1 MKLSEQKLRGMFMK
15 SNFEFLK
22 RYWPALAQIGAAA
35 ENYLYSDPNACLYKL
50 GMFGERLIL
59 EIFAFEHIP
68 EPKTDNTHA
77 NRIRLLKREGLIPKK
92 IDDILF
98 ALRKTRNSAVHS
110 GADSVDDAKTLLQMT
125 YNLSTWFMEVY
136 GDWGYIPADFIMPKN
151 IVLPDYEAII
161 KEQEE
166 KIAALSHQVE
176 AVSTEASSKSTTERV
191 QKAETI
197 SENMELSEAETRY
210 LIDEQLRKY
219 GWGADT
225 NNIRY
230 SKGTRPQKGKNL
242 AIAEW
247 PTDSKVSKNGYA
259 DYALFIGLQLVGIVE
274 AKKAGI
280 DIPSVIDYQCK
291 DYAQLIKSEHNEYV
305 IKQWG
310 SYKVPFVFATNG
322 RKYLKQIETKSGIW
336 FLDLRNSSNAP
347 KALQGWI
354 SPQGIMEQLEKDI
367 SSANAALQNT
377 PFDLLR
383 DPDGLNLREYQIRA
397 IEAVETAIVEGKQ
410 TALLSMATGTGKTRT
425 ILGMIYRFIKSD
437 RFKRVLFLVDR
448 TALGEQATDV
458 FREVK
463 IEELMTLDSIYN
475 IKGLDE
481 KEIDRETKI
490 HIATVQSLVKRIL
503 YSESDTM
510 PSVTDYDLIV
520 VDEAHRGYIL
530 DKEMSETEML
540 YRNQD
545 DYISKY
551 RTVIEYFDAVKVAL
565 TATPALHTTEIFG
578 KPVFNYSYREAVID
592 GYLVDHDAPHNI
604 KTKLRVEGIN
614 YQKGEQLA
622 IYDPVT
628 GEVTNSADLE
638 DDMKFEVDSFNR
650 EVITEPFNRTVLN
663 EIAWDLNPDGKGKTL
678 IYAVDDNH
686 ADLIVKILKEIYSEG
701 GVDNDAVMKI
711 TGSVAGGNKK
721 KISEAIK
728 RFKNEAYPKI
738 VVTVDLL
745 TTGIDV
751 PEIVNLV
758 FMRRIKSRILFEQML
773 GRATRL
779 CPAIGKTNF
788 EIYDPVG
795 VYESL
800 QDVSNMKPVVTNPST
815 TFENLLDGLAVAKTD
830 DEKAYLIDTI
840 IAKLQRKRSNVS
852 EKALAQ
858 FLYLTGG
865 QNIDSF
871 AKSIRNNNV
880 KRPAAVSETMS
891 VSLVPSTEMSDL
903 VDNIIKNKEAFLIL
917 DRDKV
922 HHKHPVVIDNHSDE
936 VVERTRGYGEGQKPE
951 DYLEAFKEFIST
963 NLNTI
968 TALKTVC
975 TKPSELTRESLKGLK
990 FELDRHDFTENQ
1002 LNTAWKEMTN
1012 QDIVADIIAFIRQ
1025 QALGSNLISHETR
1038 VKNAFAKLRLNHTF
1052 NKTQLDWLSRIEKV
1066 MLEETVLDKQIFEI
1080 GAFKNAGG
1088 FTTIDRRFGG
1098 KLNEII
1104 VELNKYLYED
1114 GGTAA

>member
-1 MKLSEQKLRGMFMK
+1 MK
-15 SNFEFLK
+15 SNFEYLK

-35 ENYLYSDPNACLYKL
+35 ENYLYSDPNACIYKL

-59 EIFAFEHIP
+59 EIFVFEHIP
-68 EPKTDNTHA
+68 EPTVDNTHS

-92 IDDILF
+92 IDDILY
-98 ALRKTRNSAVHS
+98 AIRKTRNNAVHS
-110 GADSVDDAKTLLQMT
+110 GEDSVDDAKILLQMT

-136 GDWGYIPADFIMPKN
+136 GDWGYIPADFVMPEKV
-151 IVLPDYEAII
+151 VLPDYEAII
-161 KEQEE
+161 KEQEDT
-166 KIAALSHQVE
+166 IAALSHKVE
-176 AVSTEASSKSTTERV
+176 FISTQASNKSTTERV
-191 QKAETI
+191 QKAETT

-219 GWGADT
+219 GWEADT

-230 SKGTRPQKGKNL
+230 SKGTRPQKSKNF

-259 DYALFIGLQLVGIVE
+259 NYALFVGLQLVGIVE
-274 AKKAGI
+274 AKKANI

-291 DYAQLIKSEHNEYV
+291 DYAQLIKPEHNEYV

-336 FLDLRNSSNAP
+336 FLDLRNNSNAP

-354 SPQGIMEQLEKDI
+354 SPQGIMELLEKDI
-367 SSANAALQNT
+367 SSANATLQNT

-397 IEAVETAIVEGKQ
+397 IEAAEKAVIDGKQ
-410 TALLSMATGTGKTRT
+410 TVLLSMATGTGKTRT

-448 TALGEQATDV
+448 TALGEQAADV

-481 KEIDRETKI
+481 KEIDKETKI

-503 YSESDTM
+503 YLESDTM

-551 RTVIEYFDAVKVAL
+551 RTVIEYFDAVKLAL

-628 GEVTNSADLE
+628 GEVMNSADLE
-638 DDMKFEVDSFNR
+638 DDMKFEIDSFNR

-686 ADLIVKILKEIYSEG
+686 ADLIVKILKGIYSEG

-728 RFKNEAYPKI
+728 RFKNESNPKV

-815 TFENLLDGLAVAKTD
+815 TFEDLLSGLSVAKTD

-840 IAKLQRKRSNVS
+840 VAKLQRKRSNVS
-852 EKALAQ
+852 EKALEQ
-858 FLYLTGG
+858 FIYLTGG
-865 QNIDSF
+865 QDIDSF

-880 KRPAAVSETMS
+880 KRSPDFLETVGVPLVS
-891 VSLVPSTEMSDL
+891 STEMSSL
-903 VDNIIKNKEAFLIL
+903 VDDIIKNKEAFLIL

-922 HHKHPVVIDNHSDE
+922 QHKRPVIIDNHPDE
-936 VVERTRGYGEGQKPE
+936 VIERTRGYGEGQKPE
-951 DYLEAFKEFIST
+951 DYLESFKEFIST

-968 TALKTVC
+968 AALKTVC

-990 FELDRHDFTENQ
+990 HELDRHNFTENQ
-1002 LNTAWKEMTN
+1002 LNTAWKEMTS

-1052 NKTQLDWLSRIEKV
+1052 NKTQLDWLNRIEKA

-1088 FTTIDRRFGG
+1088 FTIIDRRFGG

-1114 GGTAA
+1114 GGNVA

>member
-1 MKLSEQKLRGMFMK
+1 MK
-15 SNFEFLK
+15 SNFEFLN

-35 ENYLYSDPNACLYKL
+35 ESYVYSDANACLYKL

-59 EIFAFEHIP
+59 EIFAFEHIKKP
-68 EPKTDNTHA
+68 TIDNTHA

-92 IDDILF
+92 IDDILY
-98 ALRKTRNSAVHS
+98 ALRKTRNNAVHA
-110 GADSVDDAKTLLQMT
+110 GADSVEDAKTLLSMT
-125 YNLSTWFMEVY
+125 YNLAVWFMEVY
-136 GDWGYIPADFIMPKN
+136 GDWGYIAPAFVMPEN
-151 IVLPDYEAII
+151 VVQPDYESII

-166 KIAALSHQVE
+166 KIVALSKQVD
-176 AVSTEASSKSTTERV
+176 AVSTAASSKTSKER
-191 QKAETI
+191 AEKGETA
-197 SENMELSEAETRY
+197 SESMDLSEAETRY
-210 LIDEQLRKY
+210 LIDEQFRKF
-219 GWGADT
+219 GWEADT
-225 NNIRY
+225 NNLRY
-230 SKGTRPQKGKNL
+230 SRGTRPQKGRNL

-247 PTDSKVSKNGYA
+247 PTDSTVGKNGYA
-259 DYALFIGLQLVGIVE
+259 DYALFVGLKLVGIVE
-274 AKKAGI
+274 AKKAAI
-280 DIPSVIDYQCK
+280 DIPSVIDHQCK
-291 DYAQLIKSEHNEYV
+291 EYAKGIKAEHKDYV
-305 IKQWG
+305 IGQWG
-310 SYKVPFVFATNG
+310 AYKVPFVFATNG

-336 FLDLRNSSNAP
+336 CLDLRSGANAP

-354 SPQGIMEQLEKDI
+354 SPQGLMEQLEKDI
-367 SSANAALQNT
+367 AAANAALQNT

-383 DPDGLNLREYQIRA
+383 DPDGLNLRKYQISA
-397 IEAVETAIVEGKQ
+397 IEAAEQAVIDGKQ
-410 TALLSMATGTGKTRT
+410 TVLLSMATGTGKTRT

-448 TALGEQATDV
+448 TALGEQAEDV
-458 FREVK
+458 FKEVK

-481 KEIDRETKI
+481 KEIDKETKI

-503 YSESDTM
+503 YPENDTM

-551 RTVIEYFDAVKVAL
+551 RTVIEYFDAVKIAL

-604 KTKLRVEGIN
+604 RTKLRVEGIN

-628 GEVTNSADLE
+628 GEVLNSAELE
-638 DDMKFEVDSFNR
+638 DDMKFEIDTFNR
-650 EVITEPFNRTVLN
+650 QVITENFNRTVLE
-663 EIAWDLNPDGKGKTL
+663 EIAWDFNPDGQGKTL

-686 ADLIVKILKEIYSEG
+686 ADLIVKILKEIYAEG
-701 GVDNDAVMKI
+701 GVDNDTVMKI

-728 RFKNEAYPKI
+728 RFKNESLPKI

-751 PEIVNLV
+751 PEITTLV

-779 CPAIGKTNF
+779 CPSIGKTHF

-815 TFENLLDGLAVAKTD
+815 SFEDLMKGLEVAATD
-830 DEKAYLIDTI
+830 EQLAYQIDLIV
-840 IAKLQRKRSNVS
+840 AKLQRKRRNISK
-852 EKALAQ
+852 KALEQ
-858 FLYLTGG
+858 FENLTGG
-865 QNIDSF
+865 KDLGAF
-871 AKSIRNNNV
+871 AEHLNS
-880 KRPAAVSETMS
+880 
-891 VSLVPSTEMSDL
+891 ST
-903 VDNIIKNKEAFLIL
+903 IKEAAAELLGHREAFSVL
-917 DRDKV
+917 DKDRPHSKSPRIIDD
-922 HHKHPVVIDNHSDE
+922 HPDVVIDH
-936 VVERTRGYGEGQKPE
+936 TRGYGEGQKPE
-951 DYLEAFKEFIST
+951 DYLEAFKEFI
-963 NLNTI
+963 NNNMNAI
-968 TALKTVC
+968 AALRTVC
-975 TKPSELTRESLKGLK
+975 TRPSELTREALKSLKL
-990 FELDRHDFTENQ
+990 ELDRHDFTEKQ
-1002 LNTAWKEMTN
+1002 LNSAWNEMTN

-1025 QALGSNLISHETR
+1025 QALGSALVGREQR
-1038 VKNAFAKLRLNHTF
+1038 VKHAFAKLRTNHEF
-1052 NKTQLDWLSRIEKV
+1052 NKTQLDWLKRIEKV
-1066 MLEETVLDKQIFEI
+1066 LLEESVLDEQIFEV

-1088 FTTIDRRFGG
+1088 FTIIDRRFGG
-1098 KLNEII
+1098 KLREIMT
-1104 VELNKYLYED
+1104 ELNEYLYDD
-1114 GGTAA
+1114 GGSVA

>member
-1 MKLSEQKLRGMFMK
+1 MK
-15 SNFEFLK
+15 SNFEFLN

-35 ENYLYSDPNACLYKL
+35 ESYVYSDANACLYKL

-59 EIFAFEHIP
+59 EIFAFEHIK
-68 EPKTDNTHA
+68 EPTIDNTHA

-92 IDDILF
+92 IDDILY
-98 ALRKTRNSAVHS
+98 ALRKTRNDAVHA
-110 GADSVDDAKTLLQMT
+110 GADSVEDAKTLLSMT
-125 YNLSTWFMEVY
+125 YNLAVWFMEVY
-136 GDWGYIPADFIMPKN
+136 GDWGYIAPAFVMPEN
-151 IVLPDYEAII
+151 VVQPDYESII

-166 KIAALSHQVE
+166 KIVALSKQVD
-176 AVSTEASSKSTTERV
+176 AVSTAASSKTSKER
-191 QKAETI
+191 AEKGETA
-197 SENMELSEAETRY
+197 SESMDLSEAETRY
-210 LIDEQLRKY
+210 LIDEQFRKF
-219 GWGADT
+219 GWEADT
-225 NNIRY
+225 NNLRY
-230 SKGTRPQKGKNL
+230 SRGTRPQKGRNL

-247 PTDSKVSKNGYA
+247 PTDSTVGKNGYA
-259 DYALFIGLQLVGIVE
+259 DYALFVGLKLVGIVE
-274 AKKAGI
+274 AKKAAI
-280 DIPSVIDYQCK
+280 DIPSVIDHQCK
-291 DYAQLIKSEHNEYV
+291 EYAKGIKAEHKDYV
-305 IKQWG
+305 IGQWG
-310 SYKVPFVFATNG
+310 AYKVPFVFATNG

-336 FLDLRNSSNAP
+336 CLDLRSGANAP

-354 SPQGIMEQLEKDI
+354 SPQGLMEQLEKDI
-367 SSANAALQNT
+367 AAANSTLQNT

-383 DPDGLNLREYQIRA
+383 DPDGLNLRKYQINA
-397 IEAVETAIVEGKQ
+397 IEAAERAVIEGKQ
-410 TALLSMATGTGKTRT
+410 TVLLSMATGTGKTRT

-448 TALGEQATDV
+448 TALGEQAEDV
-458 FREVK
+458 FKEVK

-503 YSESDTM
+503 YPEGDTM

-530 DKEMSETEML
+530 DKEMSESEML

-551 RTVIEYFDAVKVAL
+551 RTVIEYFDAVKIAL

-604 KTKLRVEGIN
+604 RTKLRVEGIN

-628 GEVTNSADLE
+628 GEVLNSAELE
-638 DDMKFEVDSFNR
+638 DDMKFEIDSFNR
-650 EVITEPFNRTVLN
+650 QVITENFNRTVLE
-663 EIAWDLNPDGKGKTL
+663 EIAWDFNPDGQGKTL

-686 ADLIVKILKEIYSEG
+686 ADLIVKILKEIYAEG
-701 GVDNDAVMKI
+701 GVDNDTVMKI

-728 RFKNEAYPKI
+728 RFKNEALPKI

-751 PEIVNLV
+751 PEITTLV

-779 CPAIGKTNF
+779 CPSIGKTHF

-800 QDVSNMKPVVTNPST
+800 QDVSNMKPVITNPST
-815 TFENLLDGLAVAKTD
+815 SFEDLMKGLEVAATD
-830 DEKAYLIDTI
+830 EQLAYQIDLIV
-840 IAKLQRKRSNVS
+840 AKLQRKRRNVS
-852 EKALAQ
+852 KKALEQ
-858 FLYLTGG
+858 FAHLTGG
-865 QNIDSF
+865 KDLGVF
-871 AKSIRNNNV
+871 AEHLNS
-880 KRPAAVSETMS
+880 
-891 VSLVPSTEMSDL
+891 ST
-903 VDNIIKNKEAFLIL
+903 IKEATAELLGHREAFSVL
-917 DRDKV
+917 DKDRPHSKS
-922 HHKHPVVIDNHSDE
+922 PRIIDDHSDE
-936 VVERTRGYGEGQKPE
+936 VIDHTRGYGEGQKPE
-951 DYLEAFKEFIST
+951 DYLEAFKEFI
-963 NLNTI
+963 NNNMNAI
-968 TALKTVC
+968 AALRTVC
-975 TKPSELTRESLKGLK
+975 TRPSELTREALKSLKL
-990 FELDRHDFTENQ
+990 ELDRHDFTEKQ
-1002 LNTAWKEMTN
+1002 LNSAWNEMTN

-1025 QALGSNLISHETR
+1025 QALGSALVGHEQR
-1038 VKNAFAKLRLNHTF
+1038 VKHAFAKLRMNHEF
-1052 NKTQLDWLSRIEKV
+1052 NKTQLEWLKRIEKV
-1066 MLEETVLDKQIFEI
+1066 LLEESVLDEQIFEV

-1088 FTTIDRRFGG
+1088 FTIIDRRFGG
-1098 KLNEII
+1098 KLREIMT
-1104 VELNKYLYED
+1104 ELNEYLYDD
-1114 GGTAA
+1114 GGSVA

>member
-1 MKLSEQKLRGMFMK
+1 MK

-59 EIFAFEHIP
+59 EIFAFEHIS

-136 GDWGYIPADFIMPKN
+136 GDWGYIPADFVMPEK

-166 KIAALSHQVE
+166 KIAVLFHQVE
-176 AVSTEASSKSTTERV
+176 AVSTEASNKSTTERV
-191 QKAETI
+191 QKAETA
-197 SENMELSEAETRY
+197 SENMELSEAEIRY

-219 GWGADT
+219 GWEVDT

-274 AKKAGI
+274 AKKANI

-310 SYKVPFVFATNG
+310 SYKVPFVFATTG
-322 RKYLKQIETKSGIW
+322 RTYLKQIETKSGIW

-354 SPQGIMEQLEKDI
+354 SPQGIIEQLEKDI

-397 IEAVETAIVEGKQ
+397 IEAVEAAVVEGKQ

-510 PSVTDYDLIV
+510 PSITDYDLIV
-520 VDEAHRGYIL
+520 VDEAHRGYML

-604 KTKLRVEGIN
+604 KTTLRIEGIN
-614 YQKGEQLA
+614 YQKGEQLV

-650 EVITEPFNRTVLN
+650 KVITEPFNRTVLN
-663 EIAWDLNPDGKGKTL
+663 EIAWDLNPDGEGKTL

-800 QDVSNMKPVVTNPST
+800 QDVSNMKPVVANPST
-815 TFENLLDGLAVAKTD
+815 TFEDLLNGLAVAKND

-840 IAKLQRKRSNVS
+840 VAKLQRKRSNVS
-852 EKALAQ
+852 KKALEQ
-858 FLYLTGG
+858 FKYLTGY
-865 QNIDSF
+865 QSIDNF
-871 AKSIRNNNV
+871 AKSIRSQNV
-880 KRPAAVSETMS
+880 KKSADASENTEASTVSS
-891 VSLVPSTEMSDL
+891 IGISDL
-903 VDNIIKNKEAFLIL
+903 VNDIIKNKEAFLIL

-922 HHKHPVVIDNHSDE
+922 RHKRPVVIDNHPDE
-936 VVERTRGYGEGQKPE
+936 MVERTRGYGEGQKPE
-951 DYLEAFKEFIST
+951 DYLEAFKEFVST

-990 FELDRHDFTENQ
+990 LELDRYDFTENQ

>member
-1 MKLSEQKLRGMFMK
+1 MK
-15 SNFEFLK
+15 SNFEFLN

-35 ENYLYSDPNACLYKL
+35 ESYVYSDANACLYKL

-59 EIFAFEHIP
+59 EIFAFEHIK
-68 EPKTDNTHA
+68 EPTIDNTHA

-92 IDDILF
+92 IDDILY
-98 ALRKTRNSAVHS
+98 ALRKTRNDAVHA
-110 GADSVDDAKTLLQMT
+110 GADSVEDAKTLLSMT
-125 YNLSTWFMEVY
+125 YNLAVWFMEVY
-136 GDWGYIPADFIMPKN
+136 GDWGYIAPAFVMPEN
-151 IVLPDYEAII
+151 VVQPDYESII

-166 KIAALSHQVE
+166 KIVALSKQVD
-176 AVSTEASSKSTTERV
+176 AVSTAASSKTSKER
-191 QKAETI
+191 AEKGETA
-197 SENMELSEAETRY
+197 SESMDLSEAETRY
-210 LIDEQLRKY
+210 LIDEQFRKF
-219 GWGADT
+219 GWEADT
-225 NNIRY
+225 NNLRY
-230 SKGTRPQKGKNL
+230 SRGTRPQKGRNL

-247 PTDSKVSKNGYA
+247 PTDSTVGKNGYA
-259 DYALFIGLQLVGIVE
+259 DYALFVGLKLVGIVE
-274 AKKAGI
+274 AKKAAI
-280 DIPSVIDYQCK
+280 DIPSVIDHQCK
-291 DYAQLIKSEHNEYV
+291 EYAKGIKAEHKDYV
-305 IKQWG
+305 IGQWG
-310 SYKVPFVFATNG
+310 AYKVPFVFATNG

-336 FLDLRNSSNAP
+336 CLDLRSGANAP

-354 SPQGIMEQLEKDI
+354 SPQGLMEQLEKDI
-367 SSANAALQNT
+367 AAANAALQNT

-383 DPDGLNLREYQIRA
+383 DPDGLNLRKYQISA
-397 IEAVETAIVEGKQ
+397 IEAAEQAVIDGKQ
-410 TALLSMATGTGKTRT
+410 TVLLSMATGTGKTRT

-448 TALGEQATDV
+448 TALGEQAEDV
-458 FREVK
+458 FKEVK

-481 KEIDRETKI
+481 KEIDKETKI

-503 YSESDTM
+503 YPENDTM

-551 RTVIEYFDAVKVAL
+551 RTVIEYFDAVKIAL

-604 KTKLRVEGIN
+604 RTKLRVEGIN

-628 GEVTNSADLE
+628 GEVLNSAELE
-638 DDMKFEVDSFNR
+638 DDMKFEIDTFNR
-650 EVITEPFNRTVLN
+650 QVITENFNRTVLE
-663 EIAWDLNPDGKGKTL
+663 EIAWDFNPDGQGKTL

-686 ADLIVKILKEIYSEG
+686 ADLIVKILKEIYAEG
-701 GVDNDAVMKI
+701 GVDNDTVMKI

-728 RFKNEAYPKI
+728 RFKNESLPKI

-751 PEIVNLV
+751 PEITTLV

-779 CPAIGKTNF
+779 CPSIGKTHF

-815 TFENLLDGLAVAKTD
+815 SFEDLMKGLEVAATD
-830 DEKAYLIDTI
+830 EQLAYQIDLIV
-840 IAKLQRKRSNVS
+840 AKLQRKRRNVS
-852 EKALAQ
+852 KKALEQ
-858 FLYLTGG
+858 FAYLTGG
-865 QNIDSF
+865 KDLGVF
-871 AKSIRNNNV
+871 AEHLNS
-880 KRPAAVSETMS
+880 
-891 VSLVPSTEMSDL
+891 ST
-903 VDNIIKNKEAFLIL
+903 IKEATAELLGHREAFSVL
-917 DRDKV
+917 DKDKT
-922 HHKHPVVIDNHSDE
+922 HRKRPVVIDNHEDE
-936 VVERTRGYGEGQKPE
+936 LIDHTRGYGEGQKPE
-951 DYLEAFKEFIST
+951 DYLEAFREFI
-963 NLNTI
+963 NNNI
-968 TALKTVC
+968 NAIAALRTVC
-975 TKPSELTRESLKGLK
+975 TRPSELTRDALKSLKL
-990 FELDRHDFTENQ
+990 ELDRHDFTEKQ
-1002 LNTAWKEMTN
+1002 LNSAWNEMTN

-1025 QALGSNLISHETR
+1025 QALGSTLISHEQR
-1038 VKNAFAKLRLNHTF
+1038 VKHAFAKLRVNHDF
-1052 NKTQLDWLSRIEKV
+1052 NKTQLDWLKRIEKV
-1066 MLEETVLDKQIFEI
+1066 LLEESVLDEQIFEV

-1088 FTTIDRRFGG
+1088 FTIIDRRFGW
-1098 KLNEII
+1098 KLRKIMTELNE
-1104 VELNKYLYED
+1104 YLYDD
-1114 GGTAA
+1114 GGSVA

>member
-1 MKLSEQKLRGMFMK
+1 MK
-15 SNFEFLK
+15 SNFEFLDK
-22 RYWPALAQIGAAA
+22 YWPALAQIGAAA
-35 ENYLYSDPNACLYKL
+35 ESYVYSDPNACLYKL

-59 EIFAFEHIP
+59 EIFAFEHIK
-68 EPKTDNTHA
+68 EPTIDNTHA

-92 IDDILF
+92 IDDILY
-98 ALRKTRNSAVHS
+98 ALRKTRNDAVHA
-110 GADSVDDAKTLLQMT
+110 GADSVEDAKTLLSMT
-125 YNLSTWFMEVY
+125 YNLAVWFMEVY
-136 GDWGYIPADFIMPKN
+136 GDWGYIAPAFFMPEN
-151 IVLPDYEAII
+151 VVQPDYESII

-166 KIAALSHQVE
+166 KIAALSKQVE
-176 AVSTEASSKSTTERV
+176 AVSTAASTKTSKER
-191 QKAETI
+191 AEKGETA
-197 SENMELSEAETRY
+197 SESMELSEAETRY
-210 LIDEQLRKY
+210 LIDEQLRKF
-219 GWGADT
+219 GWEVDT
-225 NNIRY
+225 NTLRY
-230 SKGTRPQKGKNL
+230 SKGTRPQKGRNL

-247 PTDSKVSKNGYA
+247 PTDSAVGKNGYA
-259 DYALFIGLQLVGIVE
+259 DYALFVGLKLVGIVE
-274 AKKAGI
+274 AKKAAI
-280 DIPSVIDYQCK
+280 DIPSVIDHQCK
-291 DYAQLIKSEHNEYV
+291 EYAKGIKGEHQEY
-305 IKQWG
+305 IINQWG
-310 SYKVPFVFATNG
+310 VYKVPFVFATNG

-336 FLDLRNSSNAP
+336 YLDLRSGANAP

-354 SPQGIMEQLEKDI
+354 SPQGLVEQLEKDI
-367 SSANAALQNT
+367 AAANAALQNT

-383 DPDGLNLREYQIRA
+383 DPDGLNLRKYQINA
-397 IEAVETAIVEGKQ
+397 IEAAEQAVIDGKQ
-410 TALLSMATGTGKTRT
+410 TVLLSMATGTGKTRT

-448 TALGEQATDV
+448 TALGEQAEDV
-458 FREVK
+458 FKEVK

-503 YSESDTM
+503 YPEGDTM

-551 RTVIEYFDAVKVAL
+551 RTVIEYFDAVKIAL

-604 KTKLRVEGIN
+604 RTKLRVEGIK
-614 YQKGEQLA
+614 YEKGEQLA

-628 GEVTNSADLE
+628 GEVLNSAELE
-638 DDMKFEVDSFNR
+638 DDMKFEIDTFNR
-650 EVITEPFNRTVLN
+650 QVITENFNRTVLN
-663 EIAWDLNPDGKGKTL
+663 EIAWDLNPDGQGKTL

-686 ADLIVKILKEIYSEG
+686 ADLIVKILKEIYAEG
-701 GVDNDAVMKI
+701 GVDNDTVMKI

-728 RFKNEAYPKI
+728 RFKNESLPKI

-751 PEIVNLV
+751 PEITTLV

-779 CPAIGKTNF
+779 CPSIGKTHF

-815 TFENLLDGLAVAKTD
+815 SFEDLMKGLEVATTDEQLAYQINLIV
-830 DEKAYLIDTI
+830 
-840 IAKLQRKRSNVS
+840 AKLQRKRRNIS
-852 EKALAQ
+852 EKALEQ
-858 FLYLTGG
+858 FANLTGSKDLG
-865 QNIDSF
+865 AF
-871 AKSIRNNNV
+871 AEHLNS
-880 KRPAAVSETMS
+880 
-891 VSLVPSTEMSDL
+891 ST
-903 VDNIIKNKEAFLIL
+903 IKEAAAELLGHREAFSVL
-917 DRDKV
+917 DKDRPHSKS
-922 HHKHPVVIDNHSDE
+922 PRIIDNHPD
-936 VVERTRGYGEGQKPE
+936 VVVDHTRGYGEGQKPE
-951 DYLEAFKEFIST
+951 DYLEAFKDFI
-963 NLNTI
+963 NNNMNAI
-968 TALKTVC
+968 AALRMVC
-975 TKPSELTRESLKGLK
+975 TRPSELTREALKSLKL
-990 FELDRHDFTENQ
+990 ELDRHDFTEKQ
-1002 LNTAWKEMTN
+1002 LNSAWNEMTN

-1025 QALGSNLISHETR
+1025 QALGSALVGHEQR
-1038 VKNAFAKLRLNHTF
+1038 VKHAFAKLRMNHEF
-1052 NKTQLDWLSRIEKV
+1052 NKTQLDWLKRIEKV
-1066 MLEETVLDKQIFEI
+1066 LLEESVLDEQIFEV

-1088 FTTIDRRFGG
+1088 FTIIDRRFGG
-1098 KLNEII
+1098 KLREIMT
-1104 VELNKYLYED
+1104 ELNEYLYDD
-1114 GGTAA
+1114 GGSVA

>member
-1 MKLSEQKLRGMFMK
+1 MK
-15 SNFEFLK
+15 SNFEFLS

-35 ENYLYSDPNACLYKL
+35 ESYVYSDANACLYKL

-59 EIFAFEHIP
+59 EIFAFEHIK
-68 EPKTDNTHA
+68 EPSIDNTHA

-92 IDDILF
+92 IDDILY
-98 ALRKTRNSAVHS
+98 ALRKTRNDAVHA
-110 GADSVDDAKTLLQMT
+110 GADSVEDAKTLLSMT
-125 YNLSTWFMEVY
+125 YNLAVWFMEVY
-136 GDWGYIPADFIMPKN
+136 GDWGYIAPAFVMPEN
-151 IVLPDYEAII
+151 VVQPDYESII

-166 KIAALSHQVE
+166 KIAALSKQVE
-176 AVSTEASSKSTTERV
+176 AVSTAASTKTSKER
-191 QKAETI
+191 AEKGETA
-197 SENMELSEAETRY
+197 SESMELSEAETRY
-210 LIDEQLRKY
+210 LIDEQLRKF
-219 GWGADT
+219 GWEVDT
-225 NNIRY
+225 NTLRY
-230 SKGTRPQKGKNL
+230 SKGTRPQKGRNL

-247 PTDSKVSKNGYA
+247 PTDSAVGKNGYA
-259 DYALFIGLQLVGIVE
+259 DYALFVGLKLVGIVE
-274 AKKAGI
+274 AKKAAI
-280 DIPSVIDYQCK
+280 DIPSVIDHQCK
-291 DYAQLIKSEHNEYV
+291 EYAKGIKGEHQEY
-305 IKQWG
+305 IINQWG
-310 SYKVPFVFATNG
+310 VYKVPFVFATNG

-336 FLDLRNSSNAP
+336 YLDLRSGANAP

-354 SPQGIMEQLEKDI
+354 SPQGLVEQLEKDI
-367 SSANAALQNT
+367 AAANAALQNT

-383 DPDGLNLREYQIRA
+383 DPDGLNLRKYQINA
-397 IEAVETAIVEGKQ
+397 IEAAEQAVIDGKQ
-410 TALLSMATGTGKTRT
+410 TVLLSMATGTGKTRT

-448 TALGEQATDV
+448 TALGEQAEDV
-458 FREVK
+458 FKEVK

-503 YSESDTM
+503 YPEGDTM

-551 RTVIEYFDAVKVAL
+551 RTVIEYFDAVKIAL

-578 KPVFNYSYREAVID
+578 KPVFNYSYREGVID

-604 KTKLRVEGIN
+604 RTKLRVEGIK
-614 YQKGEQLA
+614 YEKGEQLA

-628 GEVTNSADLE
+628 GEVLNSAELE
-638 DDMKFEVDSFNR
+638 DDMKFEIDTFNR
-650 EVITEPFNRTVLN
+650 QVITENFNRTVLN
-663 EIAWDLNPDGKGKTL
+663 EIAWDLNPDGQGKTL

-686 ADLIVKILKEIYSEG
+686 ADLIVKILKEIYAEG
-701 GVDNDAVMKI
+701 GVDNDTVMKI

-728 RFKNEAYPKI
+728 RFKNESLPKI

-751 PEIVNLV
+751 PEITTLV

-779 CPAIGKTNF
+779 CPSIGKTHF

-815 TFENLLDGLAVAKTD
+815 SFEDLMKGLEVATTDEQLAYQINLIV
-830 DEKAYLIDTI
+830 
-840 IAKLQRKRSNVS
+840 AKLQRKRRNIS
-852 EKALAQ
+852 EKALEQ
-858 FLYLTGG
+858 FANLTGSKDLG
-865 QNIDSF
+865 AF
-871 AKSIRNNNV
+871 AEHLNS
-880 KRPAAVSETMS
+880 
-891 VSLVPSTEMSDL
+891 ST
-903 VDNIIKNKEAFLIL
+903 IKEAAAELLGHREAFSVL
-917 DRDKV
+917 DKDRPHSKSPRIIDN
-922 HHKHPVVIDNHSDE
+922 HPDVVIDH
-936 VVERTRGYGEGQKPE
+936 TRGYGEGQKPE
-951 DYLEAFKEFIST
+951 DYLEAFKDFI
-963 NLNTI
+963 NNNMNAI
-968 TALKTVC
+968 AALRMVC
-975 TKPSELTRESLKGLK
+975 TRPSELTREALKSLKL
-990 FELDRHDFTENQ
+990 ELDRHDFTEKQ
-1002 LNTAWKEMTN
+1002 LNSAWNEMTN

-1025 QALGSNLISHETR
+1025 QALGSALVGHEQR
-1038 VKNAFAKLRLNHTF
+1038 VKHAFAKLRMNHEF
-1052 NKTQLDWLSRIEKV
+1052 NKTQLDWLKRIEKV
-1066 MLEETVLDKQIFEI
+1066 LLEESVLDEQIFEV

-1088 FTTIDRRFGG
+1088 FTIIDRRFGG
-1098 KLNEII
+1098 KLREIMT
-1104 VELNKYLYED
+1104 ELNEYLYDD
-1114 GGTAA
+1114 GGSVA

>member
-1 MKLSEQKLRGMFMK
+1 MK
-15 SNFEFLK
+15 SNFEFLN
-22 RYWPALAQIGAAA
+22 RYWPALAQIGAVA
-35 ENYLYSDPNACLYKL
+35 ESYVYSDANACLYKL

-59 EIFAFEHIP
+59 EIFAFEHIK
-68 EPKTDNTHA
+68 EPTIDNTHA

-92 IDDILF
+92 IDDILY
-98 ALRKTRNSAVHS
+98 ALRKTRNDAVHA
-110 GADSVDDAKTLLQMT
+110 GADSVEDAKTLLSMT
-125 YNLSTWFMEVY
+125 YNLAVWFMEVY
-136 GDWGYIPADFIMPKN
+136 GDWGYIAPAFVMPEN
-151 IVLPDYEAII
+151 VVQPDYESII

-166 KIAALSHQVE
+166 KIVALSKQVE
-176 AVSTEASSKSTTERV
+176 AVSTAASTKTSKER
-191 QKAETI
+191 AEKGETA
-197 SENMELSEAETRY
+197 SESMELSEAETRY
-210 LIDEQLRKY
+210 LIDEQLRKF
-219 GWGADT
+219 GWEADT
-225 NNIRY
+225 NNLRY
-230 SKGTRPQKGKNL
+230 SKGTRPQKGRNL

-247 PTDSKVSKNGYA
+247 PTDSVVGKNGYA
-259 DYALFIGLQLVGIVE
+259 DYALFVGLKLVGIVE
-274 AKKAGI
+274 AKKAAI
-280 DIPSVIDYQCK
+280 DIPAVIDHQCK
-291 DYAQLIKSEHNEYV
+291 EYAKGIKAEHKEY
-305 IKQWG
+305 IINQWG
-310 SYKVPFVFATNG
+310 AYKVPFVFATNG

-336 FLDLRNSSNAP
+336 CLDLRSGANAP

-354 SPQGIMEQLEKDI
+354 SPQGLMEQLEKDI
-367 SSANAALQNT
+367 AAANSTLQNT

-383 DPDGLNLREYQIRA
+383 DPDGLNLRKYQINA
-397 IEAVETAIVEGKQ
+397 IEAAERAVIEGKQ
-410 TALLSMATGTGKTRT
+410 TVLLSMATGTGKTRT

-448 TALGEQATDV
+448 TALGEQAEDV

-503 YSESDTM
+503 YPEGDTM

-530 DKEMSETEML
+530 DKEMSESEML

-551 RTVIEYFDAVKVAL
+551 RTVIEYFDAVKIAL

-604 KTKLRVEGIN
+604 RTKLRVEGIN

-628 GEVTNSADLE
+628 GEVLNSAELE
-638 DDMKFEVDSFNR
+638 DDMKFEIDSFNR
-650 EVITEPFNRTVLN
+650 QVITENFNRTVLE
-663 EIAWDLNPDGKGKTL
+663 EIAWDFNPDGQGKTL

-686 ADLIVKILKEIYSEG
+686 ADLIVKILKEIYAEG
-701 GVDNDAVMKI
+701 GVDNDTVMKI

-728 RFKNEAYPKI
+728 RFKNEALPKI

-751 PEIVNLV
+751 PEITTLV

-779 CPAIGKTNF
+779 CPSIGKTHF

-800 QDVSNMKPVVTNPST
+800 QDVSNMKPVITNPST
-815 TFENLLDGLAVAKTD
+815 SFEDLMKGLEVAATD
-830 DEKAYLIDTI
+830 EQLAYQIDLIV
-840 IAKLQRKRSNVS
+840 AKLQRKRRNVS
-852 EKALAQ
+852 KKALEQ
-858 FLYLTGG
+858 FAHLTGG
-865 QNIDSF
+865 KDLGVF
-871 AKSIRNNNV
+871 AEHLNS
-880 KRPAAVSETMS
+880 
-891 VSLVPSTEMSDL
+891 ST
-903 VDNIIKNKEAFLIL
+903 IKEATAELLGHREAFSEL
-917 DRDKV
+917 DKDRPHSKS
-922 HHKHPVVIDNHSDE
+922 PRIIDDHSDE
-936 VVERTRGYGEGQKPE
+936 VIDHTRGYGEGQKPE
-951 DYLEAFKEFIST
+951 DYLEAFKEFI
-963 NLNTI
+963 NNNMNAI
-968 TALKTVC
+968 AALRTVC
-975 TKPSELTRESLKGLK
+975 TRPSELTREALKSLKL
-990 FELDRHDFTENQ
+990 ELDRHDFTEKQ
-1002 LNTAWKEMTN
+1002 LNSAWNEMTN

-1025 QALGSNLISHETR
+1025 QALGSALVGHEQR
-1038 VKNAFAKLRLNHTF
+1038 VKHAFAKLRMNHEF
-1052 NKTQLDWLSRIEKV
+1052 NKTQLEWLKRIEKV
-1066 MLEETVLDKQIFEI
+1066 LLEESVLDEQIFEV

-1088 FTTIDRRFGG
+1088 FTIIDRRFGG
-1098 KLNEII
+1098 KLREIMT
-1104 VELNKYLYED
+1104 ELNEYLYDD
-1114 GGTAA
+1114 GGSVA

>member
-1 MKLSEQKLRGMFMK
+1 MK
-15 SNFEFLK
+15 SNFEYLK

-35 ENYLYSDPNACLYKL
+35 ENYLYSDPNACIYKL

-59 EIFAFEHIP
+59 EIFVFEHIP
-68 EPKTDNTHA
+68 EPTVDNTHS

-92 IDDILF
+92 IDDILY
-98 ALRKTRNSAVHS
+98 AIRKTRNNAVHS
-110 GADSVDDAKTLLQMT
+110 GEDSVDDAKILLQMT

-136 GDWGYIPADFIMPKN
+136 GDWGYIPADFVMPEKV
-151 IVLPDYEAII
+151 VLPDYEAII
-161 KEQEE
+161 KEQEDT
-166 KIAALSHQVE
+166 IAALSHKVE
-176 AVSTEASSKSTTERV
+176 FISTQASNKSTTERV
-191 QKAETI
+191 QKAETT

-219 GWGADT
+219 GWEADT

-230 SKGTRPQKGKNL
+230 SKGTRPQKSKNF

-259 DYALFIGLQLVGIVE
+259 DYALFVGLQLVGIVE
-274 AKKAGI
+274 AKKANI

-291 DYAQLIKSEHNEYV
+291 DYAQLIKPEHNEYV

-336 FLDLRNSSNAP
+336 FLDLRNNSNAP

-354 SPQGIMEQLEKDI
+354 SPQGIMELLEKDI
-367 SSANAALQNT
+367 SSANATLQNT

-397 IEAVETAIVEGKQ
+397 IEAAEKAVIDGKQ
-410 TALLSMATGTGKTRT
+410 TVLLSMTTGTGKTRT

-448 TALGEQATDV
+448 TALGEQAADV

-481 KEIDRETKI
+481 KEIDKETKI

-503 YSESDTM
+503 YLESDTM

-628 GEVTNSADLE
+628 GEVMNSADLE
-638 DDMKFEVDSFNR
+638 DDMKFEIDSFNR

-686 ADLIVKILKEIYSEG
+686 ADLIVKILKGIYSEG

-728 RFKNEAYPKI
+728 RFKNESNPKV

-815 TFENLLDGLAVAKTD
+815 TFEDLLSGLSVAKTD

-840 IAKLQRKRSNVS
+840 VAKLQRKRSNVS
-852 EKALAQ
+852 EKALEQ
-858 FLYLTGG
+858 FIYLTGG
-865 QNIDSF
+865 QDIDSF

-880 KRPAAVSETMS
+880 KRSPDFLETVGVPLVS
-891 VSLVPSTEMSDL
+891 STEMSSL
-903 VDNIIKNKEAFLIL
+903 VDDIIKNKEAFLIL

-922 HHKHPVVIDNHSDE
+922 QHKRPVIIDNHPDE
-936 VVERTRGYGEGQKPE
+936 VIERTRGYGEGQKPE
-951 DYLEAFKEFIST
+951 DYLESFKEFIST

-968 TALKTVC
+968 AALKTVC

-990 FELDRHDFTENQ
+990 HELDRHNFTENQ
-1002 LNTAWKEMTN
+1002 LNTAWKEMTS

-1052 NKTQLDWLSRIEKV
+1052 NKTQLDWLNRIEKA

-1088 FTTIDRRFGG
+1088 FTIIDRRFGG

-1114 GGTAA
+1114 GGNVA

>member
-1 MKLSEQKLRGMFMK
+1 MK
-15 SNFEFLK
+15 SNFEFLN

-35 ENYLYSDPNACLYKL
+35 ESYVYSDANACLYKL

-59 EIFAFEHIP
+59 EIFAFEHIK
-68 EPKTDNTHA
+68 EPTIDNTHA

-92 IDDILF
+92 IDDILY
-98 ALRKTRNSAVHS
+98 ALRKTRNDAVHA
-110 GADSVDDAKTLLQMT
+110 GADSVEDAKTLLSMT
-125 YNLSTWFMEVY
+125 YNLAVWFMEVY
-136 GDWGYIPADFIMPKN
+136 GDWGYIAPAFVMPEN
-151 IVLPDYEAII
+151 VVQPDYESII

-166 KIAALSHQVE
+166 KIVALSKQVD
-176 AVSTEASSKSTTERV
+176 AVSTAASSKTSKER
-191 QKAETI
+191 AEKGETA
-197 SENMELSEAETRY
+197 SESMDLSEAETRY
-210 LIDEQLRKY
+210 LIDEQFRKF
-219 GWGADT
+219 GWEADT
-225 NNIRY
+225 NNLRY
-230 SKGTRPQKGKNL
+230 SRGTRPQKGRNL

-247 PTDSKVSKNGYA
+247 PTDSTVGKNGYA
-259 DYALFIGLQLVGIVE
+259 DYALFVGLKLVGIVE
-274 AKKAGI
+274 AKKAAI
-280 DIPSVIDYQCK
+280 DIPSVIDHQCK
-291 DYAQLIKSEHNEYV
+291 EYAKGIKAEHKDYV
-305 IKQWG
+305 IGQWG
-310 SYKVPFVFATNG
+310 AYKVPFVFATNG

-336 FLDLRNSSNAP
+336 CLDLRSGANAP

-354 SPQGIMEQLEKDI
+354 SPQGLMEQLEKDI
-367 SSANAALQNT
+367 AAANAALQNT

-383 DPDGLNLREYQIRA
+383 DPDGLNLRKYQISA
-397 IEAVETAIVEGKQ
+397 IEAAEQAVIDGKQ
-410 TALLSMATGTGKTRT
+410 TVLLSMATGTGKTRT

-448 TALGEQATDV
+448 TALGEQAEDV
-458 FREVK
+458 FKEVK

-481 KEIDRETKI
+481 KEIDKETKI

-503 YSESDTM
+503 YPENDTM

-551 RTVIEYFDAVKVAL
+551 RTVIEYFDAVKIAL

-604 KTKLRVEGIN
+604 RTKLRVEGIN

-628 GEVTNSADLE
+628 GEVLNSAELE
-638 DDMKFEVDSFNR
+638 DDMKFEIDTFNR
-650 EVITEPFNRTVLN
+650 QVITENFNRTVLE
-663 EIAWDLNPDGKGKTL
+663 EIAWDFNPDGQGKTL

-686 ADLIVKILKEIYSEG
+686 ADLIVKILKEIYAEG
-701 GVDNDAVMKI
+701 GVDNDTVMKI

-728 RFKNEAYPKI
+728 RFKNESLPKI

-751 PEIVNLV
+751 PEITTLV

-779 CPAIGKTNF
+779 CPSIGKTHF

-815 TFENLLDGLAVAKTD
+815 SFEDLMKGLEVAATD
-830 DEKAYLIDTI
+830 EQLAYQIDLIV
-840 IAKLQRKRSNVS
+840 AKLQRKRRNVS
-852 EKALAQ
+852 KKALEQ
-858 FLYLTGG
+858 FAYLTGG
-865 QNIDSF
+865 KDLGVF
-871 AKSIRNNNV
+871 AEHLNS
-880 KRPAAVSETMS
+880 
-891 VSLVPSTEMSDL
+891 ST
-903 VDNIIKNKEAFLIL
+903 IKEATAELLGHHEAFSVL
-917 DRDKV
+917 DKDKT
-922 HHKHPVVIDNHSDE
+922 HRKRPVVIDNHEDE
-936 VVERTRGYGEGQKPE
+936 LIDHTRGYGEGQKPE
-951 DYLEAFKEFIST
+951 DYLEAFREFI
-963 NLNTI
+963 NNNI
-968 TALKTVC
+968 NAIAALRTVC
-975 TKPSELTRESLKGLK
+975 TRPSELTRDALKSLKL
-990 FELDRHDFTENQ
+990 ELDRHDFTEKQ
-1002 LNTAWKEMTN
+1002 LNSAWNEMTN

-1025 QALGSNLISHETR
+1025 QALGSTLISHEQR
-1038 VKNAFAKLRLNHTF
+1038 VKHAFAKLRVNHDF
-1052 NKTQLDWLSRIEKV
+1052 NKTQLDWLKRIEKV
-1066 MLEETVLDKQIFEI
+1066 LLEESVLDEQIFEV

-1088 FTTIDRRFGG
+1088 FTIIDRRFGG
-1098 KLNEII
+1098 KLREIMT
-1104 VELNKYLYED
+1104 ELNEYLYDD
-1114 GGTAA
+1114 GGSVA

>member
-1 MKLSEQKLRGMFMK
+1 MK
-15 SNFEFLK
+15 SNFEYLK

-35 ENYLYSDPNACLYKL
+35 ENYLYSDPNACIYKL

-68 EPKTDNTHA
+68 EPTVDNTHS

-92 IDDILF
+92 IDDILY
-98 ALRKTRNSAVHS
+98 AIRKTRNNAVHS
-110 GADSVDDAKTLLQMT
+110 GEDSVDDAKILLQMT

-136 GDWGYIPADFIMPKN
+136 GDWGYIPADFVMPEKV
-151 IVLPDYEAII
+151 VLPDYEAII
-161 KEQEE
+161 KEQEDT
-166 KIAALSHQVE
+166 IAALSHKVE
-176 AVSTEASSKSTTERV
+176 FISTQASNKSTTERV
-191 QKAETI
+191 QKAETT

-219 GWGADT
+219 GWEADT

-230 SKGTRPQKGKNL
+230 SKGTRPQKGKNF

-259 DYALFIGLQLVGIVE
+259 DYALFVGLQLVGIVE
-274 AKKAGI
+274 AKKANI

-291 DYAQLIKSEHNEYV
+291 DYAQLIKPEHNEYV

-336 FLDLRNSSNAP
+336 FLDLRNNSNAP

-354 SPQGIMEQLEKDI
+354 SPQGIMELLEKDI
-367 SSANAALQNT
+367 SSANATLQNT

-397 IEAVETAIVEGKQ
+397 IEAAEKAVIDGKQ
-410 TALLSMATGTGKTRT
+410 TVLLSMATGTGKTRT

-448 TALGEQATDV
+448 TALGEQAADV

-481 KEIDRETKI
+481 KEIDKETKI

-503 YSESDTM
+503 YPESDTM

-628 GEVTNSADLE
+628 GEVMNSADLE
-638 DDMKFEVDSFNR
+638 DDMKFEIDSFNR

-721 KISEAIK
+721 KISEVIK
-728 RFKNEAYPKI
+728 RFKNESNPKV

-815 TFENLLDGLAVAKTD
+815 TFEDLLSGLSVAKTD

-840 IAKLQRKRSNVS
+840 VAKLQRKRSNVS
-852 EKALAQ
+852 EKALEQ
-858 FLYLTGG
+858 FIYLTGG
-865 QNIDSF
+865 QDIDSF

-880 KRPAAVSETMS
+880 KRSPDFLETVGVPLVS
-891 VSLVPSTEMSDL
+891 STEMSSL
-903 VDNIIKNKEAFLIL
+903 VDDIIKNKEAFLIL

-922 HHKHPVVIDNHSDE
+922 QHKRPVIIDNHPDE
-936 VVERTRGYGEGQKPE
+936 VIERTRGYGEGQKPE
-951 DYLEAFKEFIST
+951 DYLESFKEFIST

-968 TALKTVC
+968 AALKTVC

-990 FELDRHDFTENQ
+990 LELDRHNFTENQ

-1052 NKTQLDWLSRIEKV
+1052 NKTQLDWLNRIEKV

-1088 FTTIDRRFGG
+1088 FTIIDRRFGG

-1114 GGTAA
+1114 GGNVA

>member
-1 MKLSEQKLRGMFMK
+1 MK
-15 SNFEFLK
+15 SNFEFLN

-35 ENYLYSDPNACLYKL
+35 ESYVYSDANACLYKL

-59 EIFAFEHIP
+59 EIFAFEHIK
-68 EPKTDNTHA
+68 EPTIDNTHA

-92 IDDILF
+92 IDDILY
-98 ALRKTRNSAVHS
+98 ALRKTRNDAVHA
-110 GADSVDDAKTLLQMT
+110 GADSVEDAKTLLSMT
-125 YNLSTWFMEVY
+125 YNLAVWFMEVY
-136 GDWGYIPADFIMPKN
+136 GDWGYIAPAFVMPEN
-151 IVLPDYEAII
+151 VVQPDYESII

-166 KIAALSHQVE
+166 KIVALSKQVD
-176 AVSTEASSKSTTERV
+176 AVSTAASSKTSKER
-191 QKAETI
+191 AEKGETA
-197 SENMELSEAETRY
+197 SESMDLSEAETRY
-210 LIDEQLRKY
+210 LIDEQFRKF
-219 GWGADT
+219 GWEADT
-225 NNIRY
+225 NNLRY
-230 SKGTRPQKGKNL
+230 SRGTRPQKGRNL

-247 PTDSKVSKNGYA
+247 PTDSTVGKNGYA
-259 DYALFIGLQLVGIVE
+259 DYALFVGLKLVGIVE
-274 AKKAGI
+274 AKKAAI
-280 DIPSVIDYQCK
+280 DIPSVIDHQCK
-291 DYAQLIKSEHNEYV
+291 EYAKGIKAEHKDYV
-305 IKQWG
+305 IGQWG
-310 SYKVPFVFATNG
+310 AYKVPFVFATNG

-336 FLDLRNSSNAP
+336 CLDLRSGANAP

-354 SPQGIMEQLEKDI
+354 SPQGLMEQLEKDI
-367 SSANAALQNT
+367 AAANAALQNT

-383 DPDGLNLREYQIRA
+383 DPDGLNLRKYQISA
-397 IEAVETAIVEGKQ
+397 IEAAEQAVIDGKQ
-410 TALLSMATGTGKTRT
+410 TVLLSMATGTGKTRT

-448 TALGEQATDV
+448 TALGEQAEDV
-458 FREVK
+458 FKEVK

-481 KEIDRETKI
+481 KEIDKETKI

-503 YSESDTM
+503 YPENDTM

-551 RTVIEYFDAVKVAL
+551 RTVIEYFDAVKIAL

-604 KTKLRVEGIN
+604 RTKLRVEGIN

-628 GEVTNSADLE
+628 GEVLNSAELE
-638 DDMKFEVDSFNR
+638 DDMKFEIDTFNR
-650 EVITEPFNRTVLN
+650 QVITENFNRTVLE
-663 EIAWDLNPDGKGKTL
+663 EIAWDFNPDGQGKTL

-686 ADLIVKILKEIYSEG
+686 ADLIVKILKEIYAEG
-701 GVDNDAVMKI
+701 GVDNDTVMKI

-728 RFKNEAYPKI
+728 RFKNESLPKI

-751 PEIVNLV
+751 PEITTLV

-779 CPAIGKTNF
+779 CPSIGKTHF

-815 TFENLLDGLAVAKTD
+815 SFEDLMKGLEVAATD
-830 DEKAYLIDTI
+830 EQLAYQIDLIV
-840 IAKLQRKRSNVS
+840 AKLQRKRRNISK
-852 EKALAQ
+852 KALEQ
-858 FLYLTGG
+858 FENLTGG
-865 QNIDSF
+865 KDLGAF
-871 AKSIRNNNV
+871 AEHLNS
-880 KRPAAVSETMS
+880 
-891 VSLVPSTEMSDL
+891 ST
-903 VDNIIKNKEAFLIL
+903 IKEAAAELLGHREAFSVL
-917 DRDKV
+917 DKDRPHSKSPRIIDD
-922 HHKHPVVIDNHSDE
+922 HPDVVIDH
-936 VVERTRGYGEGQKPE
+936 TRGYGEGQKPE
-951 DYLEAFKEFIST
+951 DYLEAFKEFI
-963 NLNTI
+963 NNNMNAI
-968 TALKTVC
+968 AALRTVC
-975 TKPSELTRESLKGLK
+975 TRPSELTREALKSLKL
-990 FELDRHDFTENQ
+990 ELDRHDFTEKQ
-1002 LNTAWKEMTN
+1002 LNSAWNEMTN

-1025 QALGSNLISHETR
+1025 QALGSALVGREQR
-1038 VKNAFAKLRLNHTF
+1038 VKHAFAKLRTNHEF
-1052 NKTQLDWLSRIEKV
+1052 NKTQLDWLKRIEKV
-1066 MLEETVLDKQIFEI
+1066 LLEESVLDEQIFEV

-1088 FTTIDRRFGG
+1088 FTIIDRRFGG
-1098 KLNEII
+1098 KLREIMT
-1104 VELNKYLYED
+1104 ELNEYLYDD
-1114 GGTAA
+1114 GGSVA

>member
-1 MKLSEQKLRGMFMK
+1 MK
-15 SNFEFLK
+15 SNFEYLK

-35 ENYLYSDPNACLYKL
+35 ENYLYSDPNACIYKL

-68 EPKTDNTHA
+68 EPTVDNTHS

-92 IDDILF
+92 IDDILY
-98 ALRKTRNSAVHS
+98 AIRKTRNNAVHS
-110 GADSVDDAKTLLQMT
+110 GEDSVDDAKILLQMT

-136 GDWGYIPADFIMPKN
+136 GDWGYIPADFVMPEKV
-151 IVLPDYEAII
+151 VLPDYEAII
-161 KEQEE
+161 KEQED

-176 AVSTEASSKSTTERV
+176 SVSTQASNKSTTERV
-191 QKAETI
+191 QKAETT

-219 GWGADT
+219 GWEADT

-259 DYALFIGLQLVGIVE
+259 DYALFVGLQLVGIVE
-274 AKKAGI
+274 AKKANI

-291 DYAQLIKSEHNEYV
+291 DYAQLIKPEHNEYV
-305 IKQWG
+305 INQWG

-336 FLDLRNSSNAP
+336 FLDLRNNSNAP

-354 SPQGIMEQLEKDI
+354 SPQGITELLEKDI
-367 SSANAALQNT
+367 SSANATLQNT

-397 IEAVETAIVEGKQ
+397 IEAAEKAVIDGKR
-410 TALLSMATGTGKTRT
+410 TVLLSMATGTGKTRT

-448 TALGEQATDV
+448 TALGEQAADV

-481 KEIDRETKI
+481 KEIDKETKI

-503 YSESDTM
+503 YLESDTM

-628 GEVTNSADLE
+628 GEVMNSADLE
-638 DDMKFEVDSFNR
+638 DDMKFEIDSFNR

-728 RFKNEAYPKI
+728 RFKNESNPKV

-779 CPAIGKTNF
+779 CPSIGKTNF

-815 TFENLLDGLAVAKTD
+815 TFEDLLSGLSVAKTD

-840 IAKLQRKRSNVS
+840 VAKLQRKRSNVS
-852 EKALAQ
+852 EKALEQ
-858 FLYLTGG
+858 FIYLTGG
-865 QNIDSF
+865 QDIDSF

-880 KRPAAVSETMS
+880 KRSADVFETVGVPLVS
-891 VSLVPSTEMSDL
+891 STEMSSL
-903 VDNIIKNKEAFLIL
+903 VDDIIKNKEAFLVL

-922 HHKHPVVIDNHSDE
+922 QHKRPVVIDNHPDE
-936 VVERTRGYGEGQKPE
+936 VVERTRGYGDGQKPE
-951 DYLEAFKEFIST
+951 DYLESFKEFIST

-968 TALKTVC
+968 DALKTVC

-990 FELDRHDFTENQ
+990 LELDRYNFTENQ

-1052 NKTQLDWLSRIEKV
+1052 NKTQLDWLNRIEKV

-1088 FTTIDRRFGG
+1088 FKIIDRRFGG

-1114 GGTAA
+1114 GGNVA